1 MGGLMT
7 REDDQQLQNIIDFV
21 ADQPLPKE
29 ARVANMI
36 SENMHIRPSIENI
49 KDLYFID
56 VFYFC
61 TAIDVQEDEDGY
73 ASDIQFM
80 LVPNSSI
87 KDTVIVEINLESR
100 DVVYRDMMM
109 EPVYWDDDRYTE
121 FFKNVVGRLLAD

>member
-61 TAIDVQEDEDGY
+61 TAIDVLEDEDGY
-73 ASDIQFM
+73 ASIIQFM

-87 KDTVIVEINLESR
+87 KDTVIAEINLESR
-100 DVVYRDMMM
+100 DVVYRDITM

-121 FFKNVVGRLLAD
+121 FFKNVVGRLLAN

>member
-21 ADQPLPKE
+21 ADQPMPKE
-29 ARVANMI
+29 ARIANMI
-36 SENMHIRPSIENI
+36 SENMHIRPSMENI

-56 VFYFC
+56 IFYFC
-61 TAIDVQEDEDGY
+61 TAIDVQEDEEGY
-73 ASDIQFM
+73 ASAIQFM

-87 KDTVIVEINLESR
+87 KDTVIAEINLDSR
-100 DVVYRDMMM
+100 DVVYRDMTM

>member
-21 ADQPLPKE
+21 ADQPMPKE
-29 ARVANMI
+29 ARIANMI

-61 TAIDVQEDEDGY
+61 AAIDVQEDEEGY
-73 ASDIQFM
+73 ASSIQFM

-87 KDTVIVEINLESR
+87 KDTVIAEINLESR
-100 DVVYRDMMM
+100 DVVYRDMTM
-109 EPVYWDDDRYTE
+109 EPEYWDDDRYTE

>member
-21 ADQPLPKE
+21 ADQPMPKE
-29 ARVANMI
+29 ARIANMI

-73 ASDIQFM
+73 ASTIQFM

-87 KDTVIVEINLESR
+87 KDTVIAEINLESR
-100 DVVYRDMMM
+100 DVVYRDMTM
-109 EPVYWDDDRYTE
+109 EPVYWEDNQYTE
-121 FFKNVVGRLLAD
+121 FFKNVVSRLLSN